1 MTQLER
7 IARYEAL
14 LNRVA
19 AAAKA
24 LDAALDEFEAVQ
36 PLSRALDAYYGGADW
51 RADLVDDEAGRL
63 PRDLPRGVL
72 SEDAA
77 YDALTEN
84 RRLWE
89 RLRAL
94 AREAEHTE
102 HGTPEHGTPVL

>member
-7 IARYEAL
+7 IAHFESL
-14 LNRVA
+14 LNRIA

-36 PLSRALDAYYGGADW
+36 SLSRELNAYYGGADW
-51 RADLVDDEAGRL
+51 RGDLADDEAGRL

-77 YDALTEN
+77 YDALADN

-94 AREAEHTE
+94 AGGGGAYGTLN
-102 HGTPEHGTPVL
+102 HGALIL